1 MSARRILLLR
11 GGLSAEREG
20 SLTSAAEVERALLG
34 AGYEVSSLDPGWDVA
49 ETLPRALEGV
59 DVVFNALHG
68 KWGEDGNIQALLN
81 FARVPY
87 THSGVM
93 ASSLAI
99 DKPRSKLLFAAAG
112 IPIVHDRPMTLA
124 ELRKGGDPLP
134 RPYVI
139 KPSHEGS
146 SVGVKIVM
154 PDSGPA
160 DLSGLE
166 TYDSL
171 MVEDYVPGRE
181 LTVSVLQTRGQAPR
195 ALAVTELETDAAF
208 YDYEAKYS
216 AEAQTRHIV
225 NPDNLPG
232 DVHEALLRW
241 SEAAHETLGCRGATR
256 ADFRY
261 DPDSGR
267 IAILEVNTQPG
278 LTPLSLL
285 PEQALATGMDFTTL
299 VTWMVE
305 NAACDA

>member
-1 MSARRILLLR
+1 MPHVSCCSGR
-11 GGLSAEREG
+11 SAEREV

-93 ASSLAI
+93 ASSLAM

-112 IPIVHDRPMTLA
+112 IPIVHDRPVTLA
-124 ELRKGGDPLP
+124 ELRTGSDPLP

-146 SVGVKIVM
+146 SVGVTIVM
-154 PDSGPA
+154 PGSGST

-181 LTVSVLQTRGQAPR
+181 LTVSVLQARGQRARAGSDEWKPTPPSMTTKPNTAP
-195 ALAVTELETDAAF
+195 
-208 YDYEAKYS
+208 K
-216 AEAQTRHIV
+216 QTRHIV
-225 NPDNLPG
+225 AGTARRCAGGP
-232 DVHEALLRW
+232 
-241 SEAAHETLGCRGATR
+241 AAGRRPHETLGCRGTTR
-256 ADFRY
+256 ADFRTIPTLA
-261 DPDSGR
+261 DRDS
-267 IAILEVNTQPG
+267 
-278 LTPLSLL
+278 
-285 PEQALATGMDFTTL
+285 
-299 VTWMVE
+299 
-305 NAACDA
+305 